1 MISDSHLHTAFSTDS
16 DTPAERQIEKAI
28 SLGMR
33 SVCITDH
40 MDMDFPGGEFCLDT
54 PAYVERLEFLRERY
68 RDQIDLRLG
77 VELGLQLHLPERIAS
92 YTEAYPFDFV
102 IGSMHLLHGKDP
114 YAGELFREWGD
125 RRTYGEYFRATLEN
139 LKVCRGIHTL
149 GHLDYVV
156 RYGLH
161 KGEEYSYRDFAD
173 EIDAV
178 LKELIER
185 QIGLELNTGGLK
197 YGLGYP
203 NPHPD
208 VLARYRELGGEI
220 ITVGSDAHVPE
231 YVGYRFDTAAE
242 LLKACG
248 FHYYTE
254 FRRKKPVFLKIP

>member
-1 MISDSHLHTAFSTDS
+1 MWSGLNFSGK
-16 DTPAERQIEKAI
+16 DTGIRSICGWEWSWDFSCIFRKG
-28 SLGMR
+28 SLLIQKHILLILL
-33 SVCITDH
+33 SVPCTS
-40 MDMDFPGGEFCLDT
+40 FT
-54 PAYVERLEFLRERY
+54 
-68 RDQIDLRLG
+68 
-77 VELGLQLHLPERIAS
+77 ERIPTRENFS
-92 YTEAYPFDFV
+92 
-102 IGSMHLLHGKDP
+102 G
-114 YAGELFREWGD
+114 EWGD